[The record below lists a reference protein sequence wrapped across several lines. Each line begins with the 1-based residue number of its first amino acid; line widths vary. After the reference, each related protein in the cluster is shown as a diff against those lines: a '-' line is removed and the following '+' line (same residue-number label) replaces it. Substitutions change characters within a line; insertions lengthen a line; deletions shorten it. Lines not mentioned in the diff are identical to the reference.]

1 MMMQP
6 HSAERPIRV
15 ILVDDSPVAIFVLKR
30 MLADVPDIEVVGTA
44 ANGKEGLKLVSK
56 LAPDVICTDLHMP
69 VMDGLEFTR
78 AVMHQRPTPILVI
91 SISVSEDKTSN
102 IFNLL
107 QAGAVDVLAKP
118 REDLQ
123 HEDKRLA
130 SELVR
135 KIRIASGIV
144 MFSRHTSHVQV
155 ENGRAAIQQSREKGR
170 VIVIGSSTG
179 GPQALA
185 TLFPVLPS
193 DFQLPI
199 ICVQHITHGFLPG
212 LIDWLNRSCKL
223 TVSEAKEGE
232 LPQPG
237 HVYFSREDA
246 HLVINSNGRFAY
258 QKHDGHG
265 VCPSVDITMRSVADH
280 YGRHAIGVLLT
291 GMGDD
296 GARGMLEI
304 VHSGGL
310 TIAQD
315 EASCIVF
322 GMPKQAIEI
331 GAAQHILSLEGIAK
345 MLHDIATHAT
355 LYAGN

>member
-1 MMMQP
+1 MMAQRHP
-6 HSAERPIRV
+6 ARSTVRV
-15 ILVDDSPVAIFVLKR
+15 ILVDDSPVAIVVLKR
-30 MLADVPDIEVVGTA
+30 ILASAPDIEVVGTA
-44 ANGKEGLKLVSK
+44 ANGEEGLKLVSK

-78 AVMHQRPTPILVI
+78 AVMHMRPTPILVI

-118 REDLQ
+118 TDGMRES
-123 HEDKRLA
+123 DKRLA
-130 SELVR
+130 KELMR
-135 KIRIASGIV
+135 KIRVLSGIV
-144 MFSRHTSHVQV
+144 MFSRHS
-155 ENGRAAIQQSREKGR
+155 ERFKPESSRAAIQQSREGSR
-170 VIVIGSSTG
+170 IIAIGSSTG

-185 TLFPVLPS
+185 TLLPTLPA

-212 LIDWLNRSCKL
+212 MIDWLNKGSKL
-223 TVSEAKEGE
+223 QIVQAMEGE
-232 LPQPG
+232 SPRPG

-246 HLVINSNGRFAY
+246 HLVINGSGKFAY
-258 QKHDGHG
+258 LDHSGHG
-265 VCPSVDITMRSVADH
+265 ICPSVDITMISVADYYGH
-280 YGRHAIGVLLT
+280 YAIGVLLT

-296 GARGMLEI
+296 GAQGMLNI
-304 VHSGGL
+304 SRAGGL

-322 GMPKQAIEI
+322 GMPRQAIEM
-331 GAAQHILSLEGIAK
+331 GAAQHILSLEGIAS